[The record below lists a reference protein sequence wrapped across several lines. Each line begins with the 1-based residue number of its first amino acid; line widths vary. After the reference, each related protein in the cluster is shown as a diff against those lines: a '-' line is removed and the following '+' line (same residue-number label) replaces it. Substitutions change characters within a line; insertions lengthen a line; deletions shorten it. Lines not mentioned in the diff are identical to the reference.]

1 MCHELEHCMLQAET
15 ATSQELSKVLI
26 ELVGED
32 LIKEWQMLYRAG
44 RVQVTPCGIS
54 NSPK

>member
-1 MCHELEHCMLQAET
+1 MCHELQHCMLQAET
-15 ATSQELSKVLI
+15 WRSQELSKVLI

-32 LIKEWQMLYRAG
+32 LIKEWQMHFRA
-44 RVQVTPCGIS
+44 RRSQVTPCGIS

>member
-1 MCHELEHCMLQAET
+1 MLQAET
-15 ATSQELSKVLI
+15 WRSQELSKVLI

-32 LIKEWQMLYRAG
+32 LIKEWQMHFRA
-44 RVQVTPCGIS
+44 RRSQVTPCGIS